1 MPYVSGS
8 GTIADPYIIYT
19 AQDLDDIRLDMND
32 GTYYKL
38 GANIDLTG
46 YSASWIPLG
55 PVPAGCYA
63 ALDGAGFT
71 ISNMVITSALHHN
84 TFGAAIG
91 LFGVLYAPT
100 ITSSYSVKNITL
112 ESCSINLDNYTIG
125 APAGAGKAALYMGIL
140 AGQWY
145 DFAFPVDKNEWN
157 KIENVKIRSCSIN
170 LVKTIITSSL
180 SESLS
185 DVHIAGVVGQFNYGL
200 ITSCSVDGLRIT
212 GKITSSFTDTDAIA
226 WVGGLANE
234 GEQATYNAVKN
245 SYIQFEYKTTGSQD
259 NVRSYVAGFGTLL
272 PQIEVHDNY
281 VYNTVVSGN
290 LNISG
295 FADTVEVDETALGD
309 TGHIFPSG
317 RAWTNATF
325 GNSPASAVYLFT
337 RLYIEDADSSS
348 LNNYV
353 QTASGYSN
361 DVTPA
366 GMPTINVL
374 SVAQMKNSASYSGF
388 DFDGVWNI
396 G

>member
-19 AQDLDDIRLDMND
+19 SQDLDDIRLNMVD

-38 GANIDLTG
+38 GANINLTG

-55 PVPAGCYA
+55 DESAGCYA

-71 ISNMVITSALHHN
+71 VSHMIITSALHN
-84 TFGAAIG
+84 DPFGAAIG
-91 LFGVLYAPT
+91 LFGLLYAPT
-100 ITSSYSVKNITL
+100 ITGSYSVKNLTL
-112 ESCSINLDNYTIG
+112 ESCSINLNNYSIG
-125 APAGAGKAALYMGIL
+125 SPAGPGKAELFAGLL

-145 DFAFPVDKNEWN
+145 DFSFPVSKNDWN
-157 KIENVKIRSCSIN
+157 KIENIKIKSCSIN
-170 LVKTIITSSL
+170 IIKTNITASVT
-180 SESLS
+180 ESLS
-185 DVHIAGVVGQFNYGL
+185 DLHVAGLIGQFNYGL
-200 ITSCSVDGLRIT
+200 ITSCSVNELTLI
-212 GKITSSFTDTDAIA
+212 GKVSSSFDSAIVF
-226 WVGGLANE
+226 VGGLANE
-234 GEQATYNAVKN
+234 GEQATYNVVKN
-245 SYIQFEYKTTGSQD
+245 SYIQFEHKTTGSLD
-259 NVRSYVAGFGTLL
+259 NVKSYIAGFGT
-272 PQIEVHDNY
+272 PDPSVEVHDNY

-295 FADTVEVDETALGD
+295 FSDTIDVDETALGD
-309 TGHIFPSG
+309 EDHIFPSG
-317 RAWTNATF
+317 RIWTNATF
-325 GNSPASAVYLFT
+325 GNSPAAGVYLFT
-337 RLYIEDADSSS
+337 RRYFEEANSSS

-366 GMPTINVL
+366 GMPTINIL